1 MVVSVLGRGLASFNL
16 LLTTLNTKGLGAE
29 KKRKAI
35 FQWVHGQKT
44 DVLFLQETHSIRENE
59 DLWRRQYNGEY
70 SVFAHGVSN
79 ARGVA
84 IFMNRGINCEVD
96 SILKDP
102 DGRFILWKGK
112 LQGTPIILA
121 NIYAPNRPQE
131 QVTFF
136 DKLYDDIASIMD
148 RNYHLIIGG
157 DFNVVFD
164 PKRDKKGGSTLCRT
178 QVTSLI
184 ERIMIEFGL
193 VDIWRTKNP
202 YKKQFTWSQTTPQI
216 ECRLDH
222 WLIPS
227 QWIQATKFCKI
238 EPAVR
243 TDHKAVLLKLQGDNF
258 VPRGPGL
265 WKLNNEVLQE
275 QEYVDLI
282 TTTIQ
287 QILLRNDFTD
297 DRRKWDTLKS
307 TIAKVSQTYCKQRAR
322 KAREREGKL
331 LKELSQLEGELEN
344 ADQEAI
350 EQYNKLKEAVEL
362 FYDKKV
368 DGAMI
373 RSRAR
378 WMAKGEKNNKY
389 FLSLEKRNFNSQA
402 INQIDTGLERI
413 TDPKQILDQIRQ
425 HYARLFQSTQ
435 PNVSAA
441 EFHYFFQEELIPRL
455 SQDEV
460 EDLEA
465 EITVEECAAALK
477 AMQDGKA
484 PGSDGLTVEFY
495 KKFWNLLKE
504 PLFQCYS
511 VSGEKGELPSS
522 LSRGVIRLLPKP
534 NKNPLLI
541 QNWRPITLLNV
552 DYKILSAT
560 LAKRLKVVLKTL
572 IHEDQ
577 CGFMKS
583 RYIGEIIRLLLDLF
597 QHLDKLETGALAVS
611 LDIEK
616 AFDSLEWP
624 FLQKAL
630 QMFGFGSNFTK
641 WISTLSNNAYSSV
654 INNGYLTNYFTL
666 ERSCRQGDPIAP
678 LLFILSI
685 ELLSIV
691 IRSQN
696 DIHGIRLGHSEY
708 KLVQYADDTTVI
720 ISDVNSV
727 QSLAK
732 ILADFGRCSGLK
744 VNAGKTTA
752 VGMGSWKNR
761 QMQIPFNVTDSP
773 GVLSVRPQTVRI
785 LGIQF
790 TTNQTDMIAANIDP
804 KVKSMKS
811 TLTGWHSRG
820 LTLQGRILTL
830 KALGLSQLTFPL
842 MNLTVPRAVLKGIDQ
857 YSFDYIWK
865 GAKKAKVKRSVL
877 IQDYDRGGLK
887 APCLFSMYKGWKLKW
902 LQRILGNPNAKWC
915 QFGVRQFTK
924 VGGLEYLLS
933 CNFDTKLLP
942 LDLNEFYAELLE
954 RWNELNAG
962 TLPQNGVEVCEQTIC
977 NNKHVLIG
985 HKSFFHETLVQNRL
999 DKLSAW
1005 FTQGGRVQS
1014 YADFI
1019 TQYGPVIGQFRFN
1032 QIVAAIPQDWKRLVA
1047 ANRVGLPLRVRT
1059 TISDPKKA
1067 KTAWLLKQYSVP
1079 SAVEKW
1085 QNSLGFTEEE
1095 WMKLC
1100 VSTRKQV
1107 KEARLYVFQFK
1118 ILHRF
1123 LPTAVLLHKYRLLPS
1138 PQCTR
1143 CYQELDTIEHYFCD
1157 CTGVQELWRSIMKLI
1172 TEKEDMNIVLT
1183 HRLKLFGY
1191 VQKNPETQK
1200 LNFVLLH
1207 ARYFI
1212 YLSKSAQNQSISPLA
1227 FTNFLKYRLKVLV
1240 SCGTK
1245 TEREIQS
1252 QLWSKWL
1259 E

>member
-1 MVVSVLGRGLASFNL
+1 MVSVRGQHEIFNI
-16 LLTTLNTKGLGAE
+16 LLTTLNTKGVGAE
-29 KKRKAI
+29 RKRKAI
-35 FQWVHGQKT
+35 FQWAHGQKT
-44 DVLFLQETHSIRENE
+44 DVLFLQETHSTSDTENV
-59 DLWRRQYNGEY
+59 WRKQYNGEY

-84 IFMNRGINCEVD
+84 ILMNRGMKCEVD

-112 LQGTPIILA
+112 LQGTAVILA
-121 NIYAPNRPQE
+121 NVYAPNRPQE
-131 QVTFF
+131 QTRFF
-136 DKLYDDIASIMD
+136 DKLYEDIASIMD
-148 RNYHLIIGG
+148 RNYSLIIGG

-178 QVTSLI
+178 QVTRLI
-184 ERIMIEFGL
+184 ERIMTEYGL

-202 YKKQFTWSQTTPQI
+202 YKKQFTWSQTTPPI

-258 VPRGPGL
+258 IPRGPGT

-287 QILLRNDFTD
+287 QFLTRTD
-297 DRRKWDTLKS
+297 IVDARKRWETLKS
-307 TIAKVSQTYCKQRAR
+307 TVAKVSQTYCKQRAR

-331 LKELSQLEGELEN
+331 LKELSQLEEELEN
-344 ADQEAI
+344 ADQQAI
-350 EQYNKLKEAVEL
+350 DQYNTLKEAVEQ

-368 DGAMI
+368 DGAII

-389 FLSLEKRNFNSQA
+389 FLSLEKRNFNSQT
-402 INQIDTGLERI
+402 INQIDNGSERI
-413 TDPKQILDQIRQ
+413 TDPQQILNTIRQ
-425 HYARLFQSTQ
+425 HYTKLFQSMHPQ
-435 PNVSAA
+435 VLAA
-441 EFHYFFQEELIPRL
+441 DFQYFFQDELIPKL
-455 SQDEV
+455 TEEEV
-460 EDLEA
+460 EALEA
-465 EITVEECAAALK
+465 EITIEECTSALEN
-477 AMQDGKA
+477 MQEGKT

-495 KKFWNLLKE
+495 KKFWNLLKDL
-504 PLFQCYS
+504 LFQCYTL
-511 VSGEKGELPSS
+511 SGQEAHLPAS
-522 LSRGVIRLLPKP
+522 LSRGIIRLLPKP

-552 DYKILSAT
+552 DYKILSAA
-560 LAKRLKVVLKTL
+560 LAKRMKTVLMSL

-577 CGFMKS
+577 TGFMKS
-583 RYIGEIIRLLLDLF
+583 RYIGESIRLLLDLF
-597 QHLDKLETGALAVS
+597 EHLEKTETGALAIS

-630 QMFGFGSNFTK
+630 HMFGFGPNFRK
-641 WISTLSNNAYSSV
+641 WVSTLTNNAHSSV

-678 LLFILSI
+678 LLFILAI

-691 IRSQN
+691 IRSRN
-696 DIHGIRLGHSEY
+696 DIQGVQMRQFEY

-720 ISDVNSV
+720 VSDVNSV
-727 QSLAK
+727 QILAQ
-732 ILADFGRCSGLK
+732 ILADFGKCSGLK
-744 VNAGKTTA
+744 VNASKTTA
-752 VGMGSWKNR
+752 VGVGSWKNR

-790 TTNQTDMIAANIDP
+790 TTEKRDMIAANIEP
-804 KVKSMKS
+804 KVQQMKS

-830 KALGLSQLTFPL
+830 KALGLSQLTYPI
-842 MNLTVPRAVLKGIDQ
+842 MNLTVPRSVLKNIDQ
-857 YSFDYIWK
+857 YNFAYIWK
-865 GAKKAKVKRSVL
+865 GAKKAKIKRSVL

-887 APCLFSMYKGWKLKW
+887 APCLFSMNKAWKLKW
-902 LQRILGNPNAKWC
+902 LNRILGNPNAKWC
-915 QFGVRQFTK
+915 QFGVQLLTK
-924 VGGLEYLLS
+924 VGGLEYLLL
-933 CNFDTKLLP
+933 CNFNTKLLP
-942 LDLNEFYAELLE
+942 LNLNEFYEELLE
-954 RWNELNAG
+954 RWTEINPGSN
-962 TLPQNGVEVCEQTIC
+962 PQNGSEVCEQRLC
-977 NNKHVLIG
+977 NNRHVLIA
-985 HKSFFHETLVQNRL
+985 HKSFYCDALVQHRL
-999 DKLSAW
+999 DKLRAW
-1005 FTQGGRVQS
+1005 FRADGRVWT
-1014 YADFI
+1014 YADL
-1019 TQYGPVIGQFRFN
+1019 TRQYGPVIRQFLFN
-1032 QIVAAIPQDWKRLVA
+1032 QIVAAIPQAWKRMA
-1047 ANRVGLPLRVRT
+1047 ATYHADPPLQT
-1059 TISDPKKA
+1059 SIISDPVKA
-1067 KTAWLLKQYSVP
+1067 KKILLLKQFSAP
-1079 SAVEKW
+1079 SAIQKW
-1085 QNSLGFTEEE
+1085 QNSMGLNLDE
-1095 WMKLC
+1095 WQKLC
-1100 VSTRKQV
+1100 LSSRKQI
-1107 KEARLYVFQFK
+1107 KEARLYVFQYK
-1118 ILHRF
+1118 ILHRI
-1123 LPTAVLLHKYRLLPS
+1123 LPTAALLHKYRLLPS
-1138 PQCTR
+1138 PECTR
-1143 CYQELDTIEHYFCD
+1143 CHQQIDTIEHYFCD
-1157 CTGVQELWRSIMKLI
+1157 CSGVQDLWRSIKTLI
-1172 TEKEDMNIVLT
+1172 AEKEEVNISLT
-1183 HRLKLFGY
+1183 QHLKLFGY
-1191 VQKNPETQK
+1191 SQKTPATYK

-1212 YLSKSAQNQSISPLA
+1212 YLSKSSQDENISPLA
-1227 FTNFLKYRLKVLV
+1227 FSNFLKFRLKVLV

-1245 TEREIQS
+1245 TDRETQS
-1252 QLWSKWL
+1252 LLWSKWL